1 MKKMLLASVVIAGLA
16 TFASCSK
23 NYTCTC
29 TSVKPDGTVIDVTK
43 ETISGRESGAEE
55 KCKQRDHVNGTI
67 TTTCLID

>member
-16 TFASCSK
+16 VLGSCSK

-29 TSVKPDGTVIDVTK
+29 TSVLPDGTVTNTTK
-43 ETISGRESGAEE
+43 ETLSGTKSSAENS
-55 KCKQRDHVNGTI
+55 CKQRDNVIGNT

>member
-29 TSVKPDGTVIDVTK
+29 TSVEPNGTVIDVTK
-43 ETISGRESGAEE
+43 ETISGRESSAED